1 MGKIVIAT
9 YKPKP
14 GKEKILDRLV
24 KDHVKVLRNYGFAT
38 LRPPMIMKS
47 SDGTIV
53 EVFEWISKNAIEEAK
68 ENKDVQEYWER
79 YREVCDIIPVSNL
92 IEANTS
98 FSEFSP
104 F

>member
-24 KDHVKVLRNYGFAT
+24 KDHVKVLRNCGFAT

-79 YREVCDIIPVSNL
+79 YREVCDIIPVSDL

-98 FSEFSP
+98 FSEFNP

>member
-9 YKPKP
+9 YKPKK
-14 GKEKILDRLV
+14 GQEKTLDSLV
-24 KDHVKVLRNYGFAT
+24 KNHVKVLRNQGLAT

-47 SDGTIV
+47 ADGTVV
-53 EVFEWISKNAIEEAK
+53 EVFEWISKQSMEDAK
-68 ENKDVQEYWER
+68 NNKDVQEHWNK
-79 YREVCDIIPVSNL
+79 YRDVCEILPISDL

-98 FSEFSP
+98 FSEFNP

>member
-79 YREVCDIIPVSNL
+79 YREVCDIIPVSDL

-98 FSEFSP
+98 FSEFNP

>member
-14 GKEKILDRLV
+14 GKEALLDRLV
-24 KDHVKVLRNYGFAT
+24 KDHVKVLRNQGLAT

-47 SDGTIV
+47 ADGTVV
-53 EVFEWISKNAIEEAK
+53 EVFEWISKQAIEEAHN
-68 ENKDVQEYWER
+68 NKDVQEYWDR
-79 YREVCDIIPVSNL
+79 YRDVCDIIPVSDL

>member
-24 KDHVKVLRNYGFAT
+24 KDHVKVLRNQGLAT

-47 SDGTIV
+47 ADGTVV
-53 EVFEWISKNAIEEAK
+53 EVFEWISKQAIEEAK
-68 ENKDVQEYWER
+68 DNQDVQEYWQK
-79 YREVCDIIPVSNL
+79 YKEVCDIIPVSEL

>member
-79 YREVCDIIPVSNL
+79 YKEVCDIIPVSNL

>member
-9 YKPKP
+9 YKPKV

-24 KDHVKVLRNYGFAT
+24 RDHVKVLRNQGLAT

-47 SDGTIV
+47 ADGTVV
-53 EVFEWISKNAIEEAK
+53 EVFEWISKQAIEDAQI
-68 ENKDVQEYWER
+68 NKDVQEYWAK
-79 YREVCDIIPVSNL
+79 YKEVCDIIPVSNL

-98 FSEFSP
+98 FSEFNP

>member
-1 MGKIVIAT
+1 MIRSSISEEVFS
-9 YKPKP
+9 
-14 GKEKILDRLV
+14 L
-24 KDHVKVLRNYGFAT
+24 
-38 LRPPMIMKS
+38 IMKS

>member
-14 GKEKILDRLV
+14 GKEKMLDRLV
-24 KDHVKVLRNYGFAT
+24 KDHVKVLRNQGLAT

-47 SDGTIV
+47 ADGTVV
-53 EVFEWISKNAIEEAK
+53 EVFEWISKQAIEEAK
-68 ENKDVQEYWER
+68 VNKDVQEYWEQ
-79 YREVCDIIPVSNL
+79 YKDVCDIIPVSEL

-98 FSEFSP
+98 FSEFNP

>member
-14 GKEKILDRLV
+14 GKEKTLDRLV
-24 KDHVKVLRNYGFAT
+24 KDHVKVLRNNGFAT
-38 LRPPMIMKS
+38 LRTPMIMKS
-47 SDGTIV
+47 EDGTIV

-68 ENKDVQEYWER
+68 QNKDVLEYWDK
-79 YREVCDIIPVSNL
+79 YKEVCDIIPVSNL

-98 FSEFSP
+98 FSEFNP

>member
-9 YKPKP
+9 YKPKA

-24 KDHVKVLRNYGFAT
+24 RDHVKVLRNQGLAT

-47 SDGTIV
+47 ADGTVV
-53 EVFEWISKNAIEEAK
+53 EVFEWISKQAIEEAQK
-68 ENKDVQEYWER
+68 NKDVQEYWAK
-79 YREVCDIIPVSNL
+79 YKEVCDIIPVSDL

-98 FSEFSP
+98 FSEFNP

>member
-98 FSEFSP
+98 FSECSP